1 MLGLTHRARPSSCVP
16 GSVRLMAWPAA
27 QEARCGMLS
36 TCTMADSSAHSLL
49 AVEHSPCNGP
59 CLPNRVRSGRRAPTP
74 RSLRRRRRRR
84 LQLRGGHADVS
95 SRSACGHATRA
106 GAGSCWSSRQRGR
119 AAGAVQTLDGSA
131 RRLHDVDHPE
141 SRIPSPTR
149 KAGRQAR
156 KTVGAPGEVVFYLS
170 AGRQN
175 FSSLHS

>member
-36 TCTMADSSAHSLL
+36 TCTVADSSAHSLL

-84 LQLRGGHADVS
+84 LQLRGGQADVS

-131 RRLHDVDHPE
+131 RRLRDVDHPRIPNPKSDSQGGE
-141 SRIPSPTR
+141 AGEKTANGPGGSRILFVCL
-149 KAGRQAR
+149 KA
-156 KTVGAPGEVVFYLS
+156 KL
-170 AGRQN
+170 
-175 FSSLHS
+175 L